1 MFIFV
6 LYVYMCINEMEK
18 LDPNEDTERDL
29 EYFNRLL
36 RKYVCKKRET
46 VEKKK
51 HVLKTIDKYNG
62 NKKQEIMLARILL
75 Y

>member
-1 MFIFV
+1 
-6 LYVYMCINEMEK
+6 MCINEMEK

>member
-1 MFIFV
+1 
-6 LYVYMCINEMEK
+6 MEK

-62 NKKQEIMLARILL
+62 NKEEEIMLARILL